1 VTLQVPPQAN
11 RSGAVHFDPE
21 KVGRLNKP
29 VIVLRKVNVKKLQ
42 KRETPTSDTAWE
54 LIGKGQVQL
63 HLREDQLPW
72 YAEGLIVLD
81 QPRDE
86 KVARDIMRATI
97 GFAIA
102 RTDTGEVLKAYGPNN
117 LMEAIEDA
125 ASVTLSIRP
134 VLERL
139 AQTKAAEV
147 DDEEL
152 VARFLEEHANVIDEA
167 PEAEEV

>member
-1 VTLQVPPQAN
+1 MTLQIPPQAN
-11 RSGAVHFDPE
+11 RSGAIHFDPE
-21 KVGRLNKP
+21 KVGRLNRP
-29 VIVLRKVNVKKLQ
+29 VIVLRKVNIAKLST
-42 KRETPTSDTAWE
+42 RPTPTSDSPWE

-86 KVARDIMRATI
+86 KVARDIMKATI

-102 RTDTGEVLKAYGPNN
+102 RTDTGEILKAYPPDA
-117 LMEAIEDA
+117 LKDAIADA

-147 DDEEL
+147 DDEAL
-152 VARFLEEHANVIDEA
+152 VARFLEEHANVVDEA
-167 PEAEEV
+167 PEAEEL